1 MSFPRHGEI
10 FRSDVGSSNA
20 GSRSCGLP
28 LALIGLDEFPF
39 GYSFAGCS
47 SAAPASAS
55 PTGGAVCS
63 KLVLLVEEFSSNGEQ
78 CLNWLSHLRG
88 EAHNNRKTKSNNK
101 TKTNNK
107 TKNKI
112 KVVYTEDRTHP
123 FNLAAS
129 SAISPALSFQLIAKP
144 ESHLPAAASRDVC

>member
-1 MSFPRHGEI
+1 MGGQQAHGNSLTGFVYPADIRKAIYTIRCAAAFFMSFPRHGEI

-28 LALIGLDEFPF
+28 LALIGLDEFPV

-63 KLVLLVEEFSSNGEQ
+63 KLVLLVEEFSSNG
-78 CLNWLSHLRG
+78 
-88 EAHNNRKTKSNNK
+88 
-101 TKTNNK
+101 
-107 TKNKI
+107 
-112 KVVYTEDRTHP
+112 KVHRHD
-123 FNLAAS
+123 
-129 SAISPALSFQLIAKP
+129 
-144 ESHLPAAASRDVC
+144 